1 MDNKDKP
8 EFVRVLNGLAAIK
21 HVDLTEE
28 AYEMWWLSMVD
39 WQLSDFTEAAGFLL
53 KNCQFMPAP
62 NDFEDLRKR
71 TMPSAHEA
79 WENAQSACLGWRK
92 KNCKSGDAMTDRVVS
107 VIGGYRQIALCDVDK
122 LMFLEKR
129 FIETYND
136 FKCGNNVRQAL
147 PNLID
152 RPQLRHDLPVQIGA
166 ILKDSA
172 SMQTEKN

>member
-1 MDNKDKP
+1 MDSNDKP

-21 HVDLTEE
+21 RVDLTEE

-39 WQLSDFTEAAGFLL
+39 WQLSDFTEAACFLL

-62 NDFEDLRKR
+62 NDFEDLRKKS
-71 TMPSAHEA
+71 MPSAHEA
-79 WENAQSACLGWRK
+79 WADAQSACLGWRS
-92 KNCKSGDAMTDRVVS
+92 NSCTSGDALIDSVVS

-122 LMFLEKR
+122 LVFLEKR

-136 FKCGNNVRQAL
+136 FKGGNNVRQAL

-152 RPQLRHDLPVQIGA
+152 RPQLRHDSPVQIGA

-172 SMQTEKN
+172 

>member
-1 MDNKDKP
+1 MDSNDKP

-21 HVDLTEE
+21 RVDLTEE

-53 KNCQFMPAP
+53 KNCPFMPAP
-62 NDFEDLRKR
+62 NDFEDLRKKS
-71 TMPSAHEA
+71 MPSAHEA
-79 WENAQSACLGWRK
+79 WADAQSACLGWRS
-92 KNCKSGDAMTDRVVS
+92 NSCTSSDALTDSVVS

-122 LMFLEKR
+122 LVFLEKR

-136 FKCGNNVRQAL
+136 FKCGNSVRQAL

-152 RPQLRHDLPVQIGA
+152 RPQLRHDSPVQIGA

-172 SMQTEKN
+172 